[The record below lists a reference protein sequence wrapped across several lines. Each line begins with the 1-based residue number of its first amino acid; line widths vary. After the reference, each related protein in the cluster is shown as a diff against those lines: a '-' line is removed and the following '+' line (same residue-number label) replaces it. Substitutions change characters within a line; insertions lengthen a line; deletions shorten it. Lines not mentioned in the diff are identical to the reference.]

1 MATYKGGL
9 GRGIDALLAEN
20 DTSQNGVSML
30 RLADIEPNRAQVR
43 KRFDPESIA
52 ELAAS
57 IKEHGL
63 IQPIVVRRKQNGFYE
78 IIAGERRWRACK
90 AAGLSE
96 VPVIVKDLDDRSASL
111 VALVENLQREDLDP
125 VEEARGYESLINE
138 YGMNQENVA
147 FSVGKSRP
155 SVANK
160 LRILALPETL
170 LDDLRAGKLSFGHAR
185 TLLPLAEKLTEKELC
200 EFALAVENE
209 EISVRET
216 ERRVKRLL
224 ERQDTET
231 PSVSARKVR
240 SSYYGRLESRA
251 SSKLGRKL
259 AINEGAYGKGKVVIA
274 YSSAKDL
281 EVLLKQ
287 LCGNNFFEDIGE

>member
-30 RLADIEPNRAQVR
+30 RLANIEPNRAQVR
-43 KRFDPESIA
+43 KKFDPESIA

-125 VEEARGYESLINE
+125 VEEARGYESLISE
-138 YGMNQENVA
+138 YGMSQENVA

-160 LRILALPETL
+160 LRILALPAKL
-170 LDDLRAGKLSFGHAR
+170 LEDLRAGKLSFGHAR

-224 ERQDTET
+224 ERHGAET

-251 SSKLGRKL
+251 SSRLGRKL

>member
-1 MATYKGGL
+1 MAVFKGGL

-20 DTSQNGVSML
+20 EIPQGGVTML
-30 RLADIEPNRAQVR
+30 RLADIEPNRSQVR
-43 KRFDPESIA
+43 KTFDPESIA
-52 ELAAS
+52 ELASS

-63 IQPIVVRRKQNGFYE
+63 IQPIVVRRKNNGFYE

-90 AAGLSE
+90 QAGLTE
-96 VPVIVKDLDDRSASL
+96 VPVIVKDIDDRSASL

-125 VEEARGYESLINE
+125 VEEARGYESLMRE
-138 YGMNQENVA
+138 YGMTQEEAA

-160 LRILALPETL
+160 LRLLTLPAGV
-170 LDDLRAGKLSFGHAR
+170 LDSLHKGKLSFGHAR
-185 TLLPLAEKLTEKELC
+185 ALIPLTEKISEKELC
-200 EFALAVENE
+200 EFASRVEYE

-216 ERRVKRLL
+216 EKRVKNLL
-224 ERQDTET
+224 ERKPQGAPVT
-231 PSVSARKVR
+231 AGKVR

-251 SSKLGRKL
+251 SAKLGRRV
-259 AINEGAYGKGKVVIA
+259 AISDGAYGKGKITLS

-281 EVLLKQ
+281 ETLLKQ

>member
-160 LRILALPETL
+160 LRILALPEKL

-259 AINEGAYGKGKVVIA
+259 AIN
-274 YSSAKDL
+274 
-281 EVLLKQ
+281 
-287 LCGNNFFEDIGE
+287 

>member
-1 MATYKGGL
+1 MAVFKGGL

-20 DTSQNGVSML
+20 EIQQGGASML
-30 RLADIEPNRAQVR
+30 RLADIEPNRSQVR
-43 KRFDPESIA
+43 KTFDPESIA
-52 ELAAS
+52 ELASS

-63 IQPIVVRRKQNGFYE
+63 IQPIVVRRKNNGFYE

-90 AAGLSE
+90 AAGLTE

-125 VEEARGYESLINE
+125 VEEARGYESLMRE
-138 YGMNQENVA
+138 YGMTQEEAA

-160 LRILALPETL
+160 LRLLTLPGEV
-170 LDDLRAGKLSFGHAR
+170 LDSLHKGKLSFGHAR
-185 TLLPLAEKLTEKELC
+185 ALIPLAEKISEKELC
-200 EFALAVENE
+200 EFASRVEYE

-216 ERRVKRLL
+216 EKRVKNLL
-224 ERQDTET
+224 ERKPQNA
-231 PSVSARKVR
+231 PAPANKVR

-251 SSKLGRKL
+251 SAKLGRKV
-259 AINEGAYGKGKVVIA
+259 AISDGAYGKGKLVLS

-281 EVLLKQ
+281 ETLLKQ

>member
-30 RLADIEPNRAQVR
+30 RLANIEPNRAQVR
-43 KRFDPESIA
+43 KKFDPESIA

-160 LRILALPETL
+160 LRILALPAKL
-170 LDDLRAGKLSFGHAR
+170 LEDLRAGKLSFGHAR

-224 ERQDTET
+224 ERQGAET

-251 SSKLGRKL
+251 SSRLGRKL

>member
-1 MATYKGGL
+1 MAVYKGGL

-20 DTSQNGVSML
+20 DTSRGGVTVL

-43 KRFDPESIA
+43 KTFDPETIA

-63 IQPIVVRRKQNGFYE
+63 LQPIIVRRKENGFYE

-90 AAGLSE
+90 EAGLAE
-96 VPVIVKDLDDRSASL
+96 VPVVIKEMDDRSASL
-111 VALVENLQREDLDP
+111 AALVENLQREDLDP
-125 VEEARGYESLINE
+125 VEEARGYESLMRE
-138 YGMNQENVA
+138 YGMTQEEAA

-160 LRILALPETL
+160 LRILSLPE
-170 LDDLRAGKLSFGHAR
+170 KVLSALHENRITFGHAR
-185 TLLPLAEKLTEKELC
+185 AMLPLAEKYTSDELC
-200 EFALAVENE
+200 AFAEKIAE
-209 EISVRET
+209 EGVSVRET
-216 ERRVKRLL
+216 ENRVRRMIEHPAQTQPVKT
-224 ERQDTET
+224 Q
-231 PSVSARKVR
+231 KMR
-240 SSYYGRLESRA
+240 STYYGRLESRA

-259 AINEGAYGKGKVVIA
+259 TITEGAYGKGKVVLS
-274 YSSAKDL
+274 YSSASDL
-281 EVLLKQ
+281 ELLLKS

>member
-20 DTSQNGVSML
+20 DTAQNGVSML
-30 RLADIEPNRAQVR
+30 RLADIEPNRGQVR
-43 KRFDPESIA
+43 KTFDPESIE

-57 IKEHGL
+57 VKEHGL
-63 IQPIVVRRKQNGFYE
+63 IQPIVVRRKANGFYE

-90 AAGLSE
+90 AAGLTE

-125 VEEARGYESLINE
+125 VEEARGYESLMRE
-138 YGMNQENVA
+138 YGMTQEEAA

-160 LRILALPETL
+160 LRILSLPAKV
-170 LDDLRAGKLSFGHAR
+170 LDDVHTGKLTFGHAR

-200 EFALAVENE
+200 EFALSVENE
-209 EISVRET
+209 DISVRET
-216 ERRVKRLL
+216 EKRVRRLL
-224 ERQDTET
+224 DRAEADTT
-231 PSVSARKVR
+231 PAAARKVR

-259 AINEGAYGKGKVVIA
+259 AINEGAYGKGKVVIS

-281 EVLLKQ
+281 ELLLKQ